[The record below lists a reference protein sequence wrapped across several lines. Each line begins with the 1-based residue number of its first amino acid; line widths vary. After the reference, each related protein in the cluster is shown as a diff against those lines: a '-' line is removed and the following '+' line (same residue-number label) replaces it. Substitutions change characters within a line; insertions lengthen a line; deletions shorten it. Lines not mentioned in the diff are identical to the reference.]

1 MKFTKENLPNNLT
14 IARIFAI
21 PVFLLIIVLGGHSQM
36 WQIVAA
42 VLFAVASATD
52 WLDGYLARKWHIVSN
67 FGKFA
72 DPLADKMLVM
82 AAFIMLVPLDLAPA
96 WVIAVIVCRELA
108 VTGLRLLLVEQGGV
122 VMAAALPGK
131 IKTFTQMLSIIFLL
145 LGLTTNGTIF
155 LYICLVATI
164 YSGYDYLDRKSTRL
178 NSSHQKISYAVFCLK
193 KKK

>member
-82 AAFIMLVPLDLAPA
+82 AAFIMLVPLSKTFVICAVASLAMPLGLNTIVIPA
-96 WVIAVIVCRELA
+96 GYGKDTTMASGMALISHVLAVITIPL
-108 VTGLRLLLVEQGGV
+108 
-122 VMAAALPGK
+122 
-131 IKTFTQMLSIIFLL
+131 IFLL
-145 LGLTTNGTIF
+145 FN
-155 LYICLVATI
+155 YV
-164 YSGYDYLDRKSTRL
+164 
-178 NSSHQKISYAVFCLK
+178 V
-193 KKK
+193 

>member
-21 PVFLLIIVLGGHSQM
+21 PVFLLIIVLGGHSQT

-82 AAFIMLVPLDLAPA
+82 AAFIMLVPVDLAPA

-145 LGLTTNGTIF
+145 LGLTMIGTIF

-164 YSGYDYLDRKSTRL
+164 YSGYDYFAKNMS
-178 NSSHQKISYAVFCLK
+178 VFK
-193 KKK
+193 DAD